1 MLICTIMYAVAPLP
15 AETGGNLGKGAS
27 SRVGL
32 PHLFKGSPKVVAI
45 PPADRNCCH
54 AYSGLLGTR
63 RL

>member
-1 MLICTIMYAVAPLP
+1 MLWLPSPLR
-15 AETGGNLGKGAS
+15 LGATWERDWRKGAS